1 MNIDANNIV
10 LTQTLIRV
18 PQWMVCGQYAY
29 KQRKTLEF
37 FPEDWRL
44 GGWTPRYSGYAHGE
58 YHHRHHS
65 HHLLWRQSYN
75 ADVTCMLIIP
85 ANHIV
90 TSSADNLAPKTH

>member
-37 FPEDWRL
+37 FSRGLEI
-44 GGWTPRYSGYAHGE
+44 GGLDP
-58 YHHRHHS
+58 
-65 HHLLWRQSYN
+65 
-75 ADVTCMLIIP
+75 
-85 ANHIV
+85 
-90 TSSADNLAPKTH
+90 